1 MCTRLIQEIDA
12 LDNTFKDSITKKYN
26 SFKDSYNKI
35 NQINHDFLT
44 PQDNMCK
51 RVGLYTL
58 FFRVYWNFW
67 FCGIMEIYMV
77 RF

>member
-1 MCTRLIQEIDA
+1 MCTRVIQEIDA

-51 RVGLYTL
+51 RVGL
-58 FFRVYWNFW
+58 
-67 FCGIMEIYMV
+67 
-77 RF
+77 